1 MPLRDVA
8 RAVGRRLGLVSNRR
22 ERREAIRAAEFPRAW
37 HRLLHERSAH
47 YRRLPRHLRGE
58 FQRQVQVFLAEKKLT
73 GVESE
78 VTEEFK
84 LLVAASAIT
93 LTAGWPEY
101 AWDELTEVLL
111 YPHYFGEDY
120 QFENPSRAGQTHP
133 WGVLIITVP
142 DLQRSFATTD
152 SNHHVGIHEF
162 AHLLDLER
170 VRFDGIPPFLS
181 EEGTRRWLQIVEKEQ
196 QRLERGDSELDPY
209 GLSNRQELL
218 AVAVEAFFQIPVA
231 VKESH
236 GELYEFFATYFQQ
249 DPAKWEKAIDVDSST
264 TPRDDGSPTLS
275 TTDRRRP

>member
-1 MPLRDVA
+1 M
-8 RAVGRRLGLVSNRR
+8 
-22 ERREAIRAAEFPRAW
+22 
-37 HRLLHERSAH
+37 
-47 YRRLPRHLRGE
+47 
-58 FQRQVQVFLAEKKLT
+58 T
-73 GVESE
+73 GIETP
-78 VTEEFK
+78 VTEEVK
-84 LLVAASAIT
+84 LLVAASAVT

-101 AWDELTEVLL
+101 AWDDLTEVLL

-133 WGVLIITVP
+133 WGVLIIAVP
-142 DLQRSFATTD
+142 DLLRSFSTTD

-181 EEGTRRWLQIVEKEQ
+181 EQGTRRWLAIVENEQ

-218 AVAVEAFFQIPVA
+218 AVAVEAFFQVPVA

-236 GELYEFFATYFQQ
+236 AELYDCFATYFQQ
-249 DPAKWEKAIDVDSST
+249 DPAKWQQATDVGLSP
-264 TPRDDGSPTLS
+264 TPRDGESPTHA
-275 TTDRRRP
+275 TDDRRRP